1 MTEEYGIPE
10 WGCYVIFAV
19 LTIIAGLVLGLVSQQ
34 VYHLRVLF
42 FSWICKAIF
51 CQQSWRNKSYKS
63 CPCYSSQV
71 NLYDYKVCST
81 DISYWWCLS
90 ILIFAPISRKLNFK
104 LYTYVHIDKTFRIIF
119 CLVTWTID
127 HCHQTIIAYHDLYWF
142 LVHII
147 RVTEIN
153 FVELHIYRLVPLEKP
168 STWGFFCS
176 FLLSN
181 CHTYIE

>member
-34 VYHLRVLF
+34 VYHLRVLL

-51 CQQSWRNKSYKS
+51 CQQSWRNKSYK

-71 NLYDYKVCST
+71 NLYDYKVCSP

-104 LYTYVHIDKTFRIIF
+104 LYTYVHLSNNFLFGHLDHWPLSPDNHSLPWSVLVSCSHYQSYWNKF
-119 CLVTWTID
+119 CGT
-127 HCHQTIIAYHDLYWF
+127 AYL
-142 LVHII
+142 
-147 RVTEIN
+147 
-153 FVELHIYRLVPLEKP
+153 PLGTPRKAKVFE
-168 STWGFFCS
+168 GFCR

-181 CHTYIE
+181 CRTYIE